1 MMHDQSTGTLIPRMC
16 ALDNPALRQRNEAVG
31 VGDHHSVRRPVH
43 VPGANAFVGWMAH
56 DFHADRV
63 GLLGG
68 LGKLTGVGAIDEQ
81 RVDLG
86 GLGGRVSDGARGGIA
101 VLKIG
106 RDHAHRQHYPKVSTT
121 RLRLRPLTCLP
132 ASQSRSVHPAASRGS
147 MAHPAPP
154 PSARSHAPRARAIA
168 PAVDHASARTSPP
181 HSNGETSCRHSAKA
195 GNRAAAS
202 ATRTRRNTSR
212 LQDAPARHT
221 GRMSP
226 PARHLKEIG
235 DQVPLRIG
243 QTTGVALVG
252 VVATMRIRLPIPTRC
267 RARLRLETALAP
279 EARDA
284 RLPQGFANRGF
295 MSLDSRPCREFPG
308 NL

>member
-1 MMHDQSTGTLIPRMC
+1 MG

-68 LGKLTGVGAIDEQ
+68 LGKLTGVGAIDKQ

-86 GLGGRVSDGARGGIA
+86 VLGGRVSDGARGGIA

-106 RDHAHRQHYPKVSTT
+106 RDHAHRQHEPQGIDHQAALAPLDLLARIKAARSTLRRAAG
-121 RLRLRPLTCLP
+121 RLRIQHRRRRRDLTPLAFAPLP
-132 ASQSRSVHPAASRGS
+132 PQSIMHLLKLPSRTPTAKRLVDILPRREIVRQHPPR
-147 MAHPAPP
+147 
-154 PSARSHAPRARAIA
+154 APRAHH
-168 PAVDHASARTSPP
+168 V
-181 HSNGETSCRHSAKA
+181 
-195 GNRAAAS
+195 
-202 ATRTRRNTSR
+202 ATR
-212 LQDAPARHT
+212 LQDAPARHA
-221 GRMSP
+221 GRLTP
-226 PARHLKEIG
+226 PARHLKESG

-243 QTTGVALVG
+243 QTTWVALVG
-252 VVATMRIRLPIPTRC
+252 VVATMRIRIPIPTRRC
-267 RARLRLETALAP
+267 ARLRLETTLAP

-284 RLPQGFANRGF
+284 RLPQGLANRCF